1 MRIAVFASGNGSNF
15 QALVDYFKK
24 NRLSATIE
32 WLFCD
37 QPQAYVL
44 QRAKKAQVAVTCF
57 SPKEFASK
65 TEYEQAI
72 LEELATREIDLIVL
86 AGYMR
91 IVGEGLLSAYENKM
105 INIHPSLLPNFP
117 GLHGIRDA
125 FEAGVKETGVTVH
138 YIDRGVDTGPII
150 RQEKV
155 MIEKEDTLATLEQK
169 IHQIEHQIF
178 PEVIA
183 NIVSMGDVKK

>member
-1 MRIAVFASGNGSNF
+1 MKIAVFASGNGSNF

-24 NRLSATIE
+24 NQLSATIE

-44 QRAKKAQVAVTCF
+44 QRAKKAQVPITCF

-65 TEYEQAI
+65 MEYEQAI
-72 LEELATREIDLIVL
+72 LKELAKREIDLIVL

-91 IVGEGLLSAYENKM
+91 IVGEGLLSVYENKM

-155 MIEKEDTLATLEQK
+155 LIEKEDTLATLEQK

-183 NIVSMGDVKK
+183 NIVNMGDVEK

>member
-1 MRIAVFASGNGSNF
+1 MKIAVFASGNGSNF

-24 NRLSATIE
+24 NQLSATID

-37 QPQAYVL
+37 QPEAYVL
-44 QRAKKAQVAVTCF
+44 QRAKKTGTAFTSF

-65 TEYEQAI
+65 SEYEQAI
-72 LEELATREIDLIVL
+72 LEELDNRGIDLIVL

-91 IVGEGLLSAYENKM
+91 IVGEDLLAVYENKM
-105 INIHPSLLPNFP
+105 INIHPSLLPDFP

-125 FEAGVKETGVTVH
+125 FEAGVDETGVTVH

-155 MIEKEDTLATLEQK
+155 TIEKEDTLATLEEK
-169 IHQIEHQIF
+169 IHQIEHRIF

-183 NIVSMGDVKK
+183 NLVNMGDVK

>member
-1 MRIAVFASGNGSNF
+1 MKIAVFASGNGSNF
-15 QALVDYFKK
+15 QALVDYLKK

-37 QPQAYVL
+37 QPHAYVL
-44 QRAKKAQVAVTCF
+44 QRAKKAQVPSTCF

-72 LEELATREIDLIVL
+72 LEELANREIDLIVL

-91 IVGEGLLSAYENKM
+91 IVGEGLLSTYENKM

-183 NIVSMGDVKK
+183 NIVNMGDVKK

>member
-1 MRIAVFASGNGSNF
+1 M
-15 QALVDYFKK
+15 
-24 NRLSATIE
+24 
-32 WLFCD
+32 
-37 QPQAYVL
+37 
-44 QRAKKAQVAVTCF
+44 
-57 SPKEFASK
+57 
-65 TEYEQAI
+65 
-72 LEELATREIDLIVL
+72 IVL

-91 IVGEGLLSAYENKM
+91 IVGEGLLSVYENKM

-183 NIVSMGDVKK
+183 NIVNMGDVKK